1 MENNRENLENLRAWM
16 DTMRP
21 DTSVNSIIDTESFG
35 DDVRTVLMQKVM
47 DVASERMSSPAEA

>member
-16 DTMRP
+16 DTVKP
-21 DTSVNSIIDTESFG
+21 DTSINSIIDTESFG

-47 DVASERMSSPAEA
+47 DVASEVMSSPAEA